1 MLGQNNRMTSSHE
14 PLVQTEQHE
23 KGGTP
28 KVPTKKAANPRQN
41 S

>member
-1 MLGQNNRMTSSHE
+1 MLGQNRMTSSHE
-14 PLVQTEQHE
+14 PLVAEMHE

-28 KVPTKKAANPRQN
+28 KVPTKKAVNARQN